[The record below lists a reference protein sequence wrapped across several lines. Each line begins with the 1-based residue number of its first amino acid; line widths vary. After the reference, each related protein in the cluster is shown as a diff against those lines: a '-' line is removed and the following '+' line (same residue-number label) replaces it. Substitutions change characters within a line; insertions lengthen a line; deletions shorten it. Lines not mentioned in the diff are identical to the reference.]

1 MADVESGV
9 DEGTVSDD
17 LPDVAG
23 ATSAD
28 VAMISTA
35 TSTTRNVP
43 SGAMPFNCAV

>member
-9 DEGTVSDD
+9 AEGTVSDD
-17 LPDVAG
+17 LPDVVG
-23 ATSAD
+23 TTSVG

-35 TSTTRNVP
+35 TSTTRSVP